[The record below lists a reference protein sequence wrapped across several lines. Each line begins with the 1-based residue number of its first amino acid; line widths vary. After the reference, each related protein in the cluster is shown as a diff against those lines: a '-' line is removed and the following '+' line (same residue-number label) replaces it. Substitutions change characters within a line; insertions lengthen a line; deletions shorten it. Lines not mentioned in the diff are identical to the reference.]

1 MLDKDARR
9 SEVEP
14 GTEQLL
20 EDTGGVQR
28 WWRSRS
34 KVYETA
40 GKAWSR
46 GLHCLIQNIS
56 DAGLQELLVG
66 VNEHV
71 ADRVLV
77 GDADIGHVEATQ
89 RLLGSNVAWLRW
101 VHGVLLMLIRRHEVH
116 RVAADSLAE
125 LLGVGGSRGGL
136 RAVPL

>member
-1 MLDKDARR
+1 MVRIGAKVVKRLMLDKDARR

-28 WWRSRS
+28 WWRSGS
-34 KVYETA
+34 KIYKTA

-46 GLHCLIQNIS
+46 GLHCLVQDI
-56 DAGLQELLVG
+56 DDTGLQELLVG

-77 GDADIGHVEATQ
+77 GDVDIGHVEAAQ
-89 RLLGSNVAWLRW
+89 RLLGGNVA
-101 VHGVLLMLIRRHEVH
+101 
-116 RVAADSLAE
+116 
-125 LLGVGGSRGGL
+125 
-136 RAVPL
+136 